1 MTTSSQG
8 YYREVQNLNTLKI
21 TTVFEK
27 LKRHELTILRFRGR
41 WK

>member
-21 TTVFEK
+21 TIFEK